1 MSLLRHLTSALPQ
14 QQASQATLLATGHL
28 GLASRLLYP
37 GYPFQDILA
46 RATLLLQE
54 SPIK

>member
-1 MSLLRHLTSALPQ
+1 MSLLSHLTSAPHQ
-14 QQASQATLLATGHL
+14 QQATLLATGHL

-37 GYPFQDILA
+37 GYPFKDILA
-46 RATLLLQE
+46 RATLLLHE